1 MSAWALLGTAA
12 SLLLPGPAE
21 RMPAGEAPCVRP
33 TRAATQVQG
42 EVRICPGRYRIA
54 DPSERGVII
63 AASSG
68 TSIDLTGVTLE
79 SGDSVPER
87 YAGVGIASRGVD
99 GITVLGGIVRGYR
112 FGVRLE
118 GGHGHRISG
127 GDFSGSRAQPLRS
140 SAQRPDSADHLDPAR
155 ADAIDRYGG
164 AVLLRNTVGASVTG
178 VTARDSQNGIGLV
191 GARESYLADNI
202 ITGNSGWAVHLWGSS
217 HNLIVRNEATRTRRC
232 PTPGSGCAAAAILL
246 REASDSN
253 TITDND
259 LTASSTGVLV
269 TGEPPVAHASIG
281 NLIIRNDASLALE
294 SGFAALFTWSVTFL
308 ENRADSAGAGFRLT
322 RVSASTLRGN
332 TVLGARESGITV
344 AYGSDNTIESNVL
357 LGARVGIR
365 IVAPGTGAPAS
376 RGYRIDDNV
385 LGGLE
390 QAIVLEGTTG
400 SRIRGNLIDGVG
412 SGLVIDSAGHG
423 TEVTGNVFLRATG
436 WFIDAPD
443 LVAGGN
449 YWATADANAAALRVH
464 GRVSVLPWKPAS
476 AAGY

>member
-1 MSAWALLGTAA
+1 VSLWFLLATGAGLTLSNEAA
-12 SLLLPGPAE
+12 RPD
-21 RMPAGEAPCVRP
+21 RVEAPCVRP
-33 TRAATQVQG
+33 ARAATQVQG
-42 EVRICPGRYRIA
+42 EVRICPGRYRIP

-68 TSIDLTGVTLE
+68 TSVDLTGVTLE
-79 SGDSVPER
+79 SGDSVPGR
-87 YAGVGIASRGVD
+87 YVGIGVASRGVD
-99 GITVLGGIVRGYR
+99 GVTVLGGIVRGYR

-127 GDFSGSRAQPLRS
+127 GDLSGSRAPPLRS
-140 SAQRPDSADHLDPAR
+140 SAQRADSADRLDPAR
-155 ADAIDRYGG
+155 VEAIDRYGG
-164 AVLLRNTVGASVTG
+164 AILLRNTVGASVSG
-178 VTARDSQNGIGLV
+178 VTARGSQNGIGLV
-191 GARESYLADNI
+191 EARDSYLADNDVS
-202 ITGNSGWAVHLWGSS
+202 GNSGWAIHLWRSS
-217 HNLIVRNEATRTRRC
+217 HNLIVRNQAGRTRRC
-232 PTPGSGCAAAAILL
+232 PIAGSACAAASILL

-269 TGEPPVAHASIG
+269 TGEPPVTRASVG
-281 NLIIRNDASLALE
+281 NLVIRNDASLALE

-308 ENRADSAGAGFRLT
+308 ENRADSAGVGFRLT
-322 RVSASTLRGN
+322 RVSASMVRGN
-332 TVLGARESGITV
+332 TVIGARESGITV
-344 AYGSDNTIESNVL
+344 AHGSDNTIESNIL

-365 IVAPGTGAPAS
+365 VIAPDTGAPAS
-376 RGYRIDDNV
+376 RGFRIDDNV
-385 LGGLE
+385 LAGLE

-412 SGLVIDSAGHG
+412 SGLVIDAAGHG

-449 YWATADANAAALRVH
+449 YWATADASAAATRVH
-464 GRVSVLPWKPAS
+464 GRISVLPWRPAS

>member
-1 MSAWALLGTAA
+1 VSVWFLLATGAGLTGSSPAA
-12 SLLLPGPAE
+12 RPTTV
-21 RMPAGEAPCVRP
+21 EAPCVRP

-87 YAGVGIASRGVD
+87 YAGIGIASRGVD
-99 GITVLGGIVRGYR
+99 GVTVLGGVVRGYR

-127 GDFSGSRAQPLRS
+127 ADLSGSRARPLRS
-140 SAQRPDSADHLDPAR
+140 SAQRADSADRLDPAR
-155 ADAIDRYGG
+155 GEAIDRYGG
-164 AVLLRNTVGASVTG
+164 AILLRNTVDASVTG
-178 VTARDSQNGIGLV
+178 VTARGSQNGIGLV
-191 GARESYLADNI
+191 EARDSYLADNDLS
-202 ITGNSGWAVHLWGSS
+202 GNTGWAIHLWGSS
-217 HNLIVRNEATRTRRC
+217 HNLIVRNQAGRTRRC
-232 PTPGSGCAAAAILL
+232 PIPGSACGSAAVLL
-246 REASDSN
+246 REGSDSN

-259 LTASSTGVLV
+259 LTASSTGVLL
-269 TGEPPVAHASIG
+269 TGEPPLTRASVG

-322 RVSASTLRGN
+322 RVSASTIRGN
-332 TVLGARESGITV
+332 TVIGARESGIAV
-344 AYGSDNTIESNVL
+344 AHGSDNTIESNIL

-365 IVAPGTGAPAS
+365 VIAPDPGAPAS
-376 RGYRIDDNV
+376 RGFRIDDNV

-412 SGLVIDSAGHG
+412 SGLVIDAAGHG
-423 TEVTGNVFLRATG
+423 TEITGNVFLRATG

-449 YWATADANAAALRVH
+449 YWATTDAAAAATRVH
-464 GRVSVLPWKPAS
+464 GRISVLPWKPAS

>member
-1 MSAWALLGTAA
+1 MSAWALLGVTAGLLLSAPAARAGTAA
-12 SLLLPGPAE
+12 
-21 RMPAGEAPCVRP
+21 APCIRP
-33 TRAATQVQG
+33 SRAATQVQG
-42 EVRICPGRYRIA
+42 EVRICPGHYRIA
-54 DPSERGVII
+54 DPTERGVII

-87 YAGVGIASRGVD
+87 YAGIGIASKGVD
-99 GITVLGGIVRGYR
+99 GITVVGGVVRGYR
-112 FGVRLE
+112 FGVRVE
-118 GGHGHRISG
+118 GGHGHRIIG
-127 GDFSGSRAQPLRS
+127 GDLSGSRAQPLRS
-140 SAQRPDSADHLDPAR
+140 SAQRADSTDRLDPAR
-155 ADAIDRYGG
+155 VEAIERYGG
-164 AVLLRNTVGASVTG
+164 AILLRNTVGATVTG

-191 GARESYLADNI
+191 EARDSYLADNTL
-202 ITGNSGWAVHLWGSS
+202 TGNSGWAIHLWSSS

-232 PTPGSGCAAAAILL
+232 PTPSLACAAAAVLL

-269 TGEPPVAHASIG
+269 TGQPPLAHASIG
-281 NLIIRNDASLALE
+281 NLIIRNDASLAQE

-308 ENRADSAGAGFRLT
+308 ENRADSAAAGFRLI

-332 TVLGARESGITV
+332 TVIGARESGITV
-344 AYGSDNTIESNVL
+344 AHGSDNTIESNVL

-365 IVAPGTGAPAS
+365 VVAPERGAPAS

-390 QAIVLEGTTG
+390 QGIVLEATTG
-400 SRIRGNLIDGVG
+400 SRVRGNLFDGVG

-423 TEVTGNVFLRATG
+423 TEVTGNVFLRAAG

-449 YWATADANAAALRVH
+449 YWATTDANAAALRVH